1 MSKFMELV
9 AGKLWIEIVKS
20 KNLDLVKKKNPELH
34 ISLESRA
41 KNVTDLEKK
50 CENRTW
56 IVKIRLHTHN
66 ENK

>member
-41 KNVTDLEKK
+41 KNVTDLEK
-50 CENRTW
+50 N
-56 IVKIRLHTHN
+56 VKMELGL
-66 ENK
+66 